1 MAETIIDQTLDRR
14 KQIDAGISTLFA
26 AAAEEQGSED
36 ADWHG
41 TEIDIPEVE
50 FEKMTRLAFE
60 KEMLGLYVSDHPLM
74 GVEGVLK
81 RYTDMSI
88 TDLRNLGD
96 TPSAGGDSAYATVA
110 GVVTDYKTRYTKNG
124 KLLGT
129 MVLED
134 LQSSIEVMMFQKTLE
149 KYGPL
154 INMSGIREVRVG
166 IPVDAGDEVI
176 DTLKAALTE
185 NPGPSPV
192 LIHIGETVLR
202 LTPEFN
208 VDPERAAAEILRIFG
223 SDALLAS

>member
-1 MAETIIDQTLDRR
+1 
-14 KQIDAGISTLFA
+14 
-26 AAAEEQGSED
+26 
-36 ADWHG
+36 
-41 TEIDIPEVE
+41 
-50 FEKMTRLAFE
+50 MTA
-60 KEMLGLYVSDHPLM
+60 
-74 GVEGVLK
+74 
-81 RYTDMSI
+81 
-88 TDLRNLGD
+88 
-96 TPSAGGDSAYATVA
+96 DSAYVAVA
-110 GVVTDYKTRYTKNG
+110 GVVTDYRTRYTRNG

-154 INMSGIREVRVG
+154 LEADAIVIIRGRLDRRDDAARFTAVEITRPEINTSGIREVRVE

-176 DTLKAALTE
+176 ATLKAALTE
-185 NPGPSPV
+185 HPGPSPV
-192 LIHIGETVLR
+192 LIHIGEMVLR